1 MLGQVAYLVAKT
13 ESGELA
19 RITGR
24 VIEAKADTAVVAT
37 RPDDALYH
45 VLMYGLTFVPTVLR
59 TASCFVSISGY
70 PEFFHMQV
78 VQT

>member
-1 MLGQVAYLVAKT
+1 MYQNMGDRSVEK
-13 ESGELA
+13 EFPEF
-19 RITGR
+19 
-24 VIEAKADTAVVAT
+24 
-37 RPDDALYH
+37 YH